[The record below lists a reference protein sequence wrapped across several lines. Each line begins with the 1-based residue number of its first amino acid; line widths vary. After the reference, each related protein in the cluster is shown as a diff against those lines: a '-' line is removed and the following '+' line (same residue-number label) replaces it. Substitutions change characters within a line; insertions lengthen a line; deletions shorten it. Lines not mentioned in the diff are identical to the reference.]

1 MEEPANKTPRTLHSV
16 VHTIA
21 HPRRTIKRKVK
32 RSTAWGFKPV
42 DQSGV
47 SKKHDV
53 ELVDAYDD
61 LSRAESDEPKQIPGT
76 PHEQAA
82 KAATSRR
89 QEKVRI
95 LESQKKELQVEWAI
109 SHVNRVRVVS
119 RSPIQPLSD
128 YSFKKKWN
136 GESQTPWKELI
147 GHVRP
152 DDVVID

>member
-1 MEEPANKTPRTLHSV
+1 MEEPANKTSRTLHSV

-21 HPRRTIKRKVK
+21 HPRRAIKRKVK

-61 LSRAESDEPKQIPGT
+61 LSRAESDEPKQSLGM

-82 KAATSRR
+82 KVATSRR
-89 QEKVRI
+89 QEQVRL
-95 LESQKKELQVEWAI
+95 LESQRKELQVEWAI
-109 SHVNRVRVVS
+109 SHVDRVRVVP
-119 RSPIQPLSD
+119 RSPIQPLRD
-128 YSFKKKWN
+128 YGFMKKWN
-136 GESQTPWKELI
+136 GESQAPWKELI

-152 DDVVID
+152 DGVVTY